1 MKTASFRL
9 RAALAGAAVVA
20 ISAASSLAGSE
31 TPPAGPPW
39 VREFKVAHRDALA
52 RGVPIFVYLTKT
64 H

>member
-1 MKTASFRL
+1 MTIASFRFP
-9 RAALAGAAVVA
+9 AVLAGAVVLAVA
-20 ISAASSLAGSE
+20 GAAALAGSE